1 MTRVRIVLAASVALV
16 CGLLPTP
23 AFGHGPDK
31 AIDKANDKQA
41 KGGRNEPGLPVALL
55 GFDERGAGVTGLGPK
70 VADLL
75 FLKLTAQP
83 EFFLV
88 DRADLKKALDE
99 QSLSLTGAVKA
110 DTAVTVGQLT
120 GAKLLI
126 TGSVV
131 QVDKRVH
138 LIAKVISSESGRVV
152 GASAEGTLSD
162 DLEGLVAQ
170 LAHGITGV
178 TIKQRDRLVPAPVPV
193 ADRIAALNRKLG
205 KAARPTL
212 AVRVIERHV
221 GQPTAAPA
229 AQTEVTKR
237 ARDLAFEVIDLDAG
251 GENRADVFV
260 TGEGLSEAAG
270 RVGPLVSVR
279 ARVELKAID
288 RRTGKVLAVDR
299 HTAVVVDL
307 SEQIAGRTAIQ
318 SAAALLIERVL
329 PQLVT
334 AENKR

>member
-1 MTRVRIVLAASVALV
+1 MTSVRIVLAVSAVLV
-16 CGLLPTP
+16 CGLLPAA

-31 AIDKANDKQA
+31 VSDKAKDKQT
-41 KGGRNEPGLPVALL
+41 KGGKDKPVLPVALL
-55 GFDERGAGVTGLGPK
+55 GFDERGAGAKGLGPK
-70 VADLL
+70 VTDLL
-75 FLKLTAQP
+75 FLKLAART

-99 QSLSLTGAVKA
+99 QVLSLTGAVKA

-131 QVDKRVH
+131 QIDKRVH
-138 LIAKVISSESGRVV
+138 LIAKVISSETGRVV

-170 LAHGITGV
+170 LANVITGV
-178 TIKQRDRLVPAPVPV
+178 TIKQRDRLLPAPVPV
-193 ADRIAALNRKLG
+193 ADRTAALNRKLG
-205 KAARPTL
+205 KAARPTI
-212 AVRVIERHV
+212 AVRVTERHV
-221 GQPTAAPA
+221 GQPTADPA
-229 AQTEVTKR
+229 AQTEITKR
-237 ARDLAFEVIDLDAG
+237 ARALAFEVIDLDAD
-251 GENRADVFV
+251 GESRADVFV

-299 HTAVVVDL
+299 HTSVVVDS
-307 SEQIAGRTAIQ
+307 SEQIAGKTALQ
-318 SAAALLIERVL
+318 SAAALLAERVL

-334 AENKR
+334 VEKKK